1 MGGDAE
7 VSDNVTKGGRFG
19 NAKMG
24 KRKKGRKMKRREGSL
39 EEGRNG
45 RKLRKW
51 GIEKRKKQLGR
62 LEVGE

>member
-1 MGGDAE
+1 MKVGCRWRLTDGRISMGGDAE

-45 RKLRKW
+45 RR
-51 GIEKRKKQLGR
+51 
-62 LEVGE
+62 